1 MTRIILMIF
10 ALTSIMNAG
19 FMDSVGDVVKSTL
32 SDNDD
37 NKMPKVETVGTVQT
51 IKGHDDNHKKDSFI
65 DDMLDS
71 VKDTIDG
78 KSDKPKHKSKDDSSL
93 LDNMVSEVKE
103 TIGLDDD
110 KAKKRK
116 SKNDDSLLDDMV
128 SGVKETIGIKEDKP
142 KKKTTFID
150 DTFTAMKEVA
160 GMEKVK
166 EDNAIFDGGIMG
178 TMADMIDLEK
188 GESMGLPSVFGLNK
202 RKQKKVFGSTIL
214 GDTILGDTKEA
225 TTGFYRGFKRT
236 GESTEFMS
244 GVMYKSSKVY
254 NGMFDMFDDSLFN
267 VFDDKDEREPSVF
280 DVFDKGNSMLDIFD

>member
-1 MTRIILMIF
+1 MTRIILILWVLSNF
-10 ALTSIMNAG
+10 IYAG

-37 NKMPKVETVGTVQT
+37 NKMPKIETVGTVQT
-51 IKGHDDNHKKDSFI
+51 IGRHGDNHKKDSLI
-65 DDMLDS
+65 GGMLDS

-78 KSDKPKHKSKDDSSL
+78 KSDKPKRKSKEDSSL
-93 LDNMVSEVKE
+93 FNDMVSEVKE
-103 TIGLDDD
+103 TIGLED
-110 KAKKRK
+110 KPKRRK
-116 SKNDDSLLDDMV
+116 SKKDDSLFDDMV
-128 SGVKETIGIKEDKP
+128 SGVKGTIGIKEDKP
-142 KKKTTFID
+142 KKKTSFMD
-150 DTFTAMKEVA
+150 DTLTAMKEVA

-166 EDNAIFDGGIMG
+166 EDNSIFDGGIMG

-188 GESMGLPSVFGLNK
+188 GESMGLPSVFGYNK
-202 RKQKKVFGSTIL
+202 KKQKKVFGSTIL

-254 NGMFDMFDDSLFN
+254 NGMFEMFDDSLFN

-280 DVFDKGNSMLDIFD
+280 DVFDQGNSMLDIFD